1 MALLDKLKQP
11 NYLKHIHNLD
21 NKEVIPYLAQDNDI
35 NEQEVCDIVCHLL
48 QYYPLETINIT
59 EATPDLKIISA
70 QEATQ
75 KSILYL
81 KTQTNNYLLVC
92 NPFDTATI
100 SYYQHKYSYNGSLAI
115 IVAIPQ
121 KFDTILAN
129 YVSNYSTLDAN
140 SHQKADGGDSNVLEN
155 INLDSIHHETNEI
168 IRIVNSIIFES
179 LKRKASDIH
188 IEVRADTLLVFYR
201 IDGSLINMLTLKG
214 KNYTEQVISR
224 IKILANLDIA
234 ENRIPQDGRIK
245 LNIDNHAIDFR
256 VSIMPSIY
264 GEDAVLRILDGQ
276 RLGKDNHSVTLADL
290 NFPTEI
296 TVLLKKMLLKQNGM
310 VLITGPTGS
319 GKTTTLYAMLDEVN
333 TGLDKIITIEDPIE
347 YALNGV
353 LQIPVNEKKGLTFA
367 KGLRSILRHDPD
379 IIMVGEIRDSETAT
393 IAVQAA
399 LTGHLVFTTVHAN
412 NVFNVINRFRYM
424 DVESFSL
431 VSALNCIVSQRL
443 VKLLCSHCATTDTD
457 LQDLPLVTDIL
468 VENMGLINAPLIKK
482 AVGCEQCYQTGY
494 RNRQPINELL
504 VVDDGLRTQLMSHDS
519 LEAVKQYAQKQGN
532 WHQNTQQLINLLNQG
547 RIDLKQFLKY
557 VE

>member
-1 MALLDKLKQP
+1 MTLLDKLKQP
-11 NYLKHIHNLD
+11 SYLKYLHTLENQA
-21 NKEVIPYLAQDNDI
+21 VIPYLAQDNQLD
-35 NEQEVCDIVCHLL
+35 EQETCDIICELL
-48 QYYPLETINIT
+48 QYQTLEGIDLTT
-59 EATPDLKIISA
+59 ATPDLKVISA
-70 QEATQ
+70 QDASQ
-75 KSILYL
+75 HAILYL
-81 KTQTNNYLLVC
+81 TTPTQHYLLVC
-92 NPFDTATI
+92 NPFDTPTI
-100 SYYQHKYSYNGSLAI
+100 RYYQHKYGDNGLLVV
-115 IVAIPQ
+115 VAVPYQ
-121 KFDTILAN
+121 FDPILAN
-129 YVSNYSTLDAN
+129 YVSNYSTLEVTTREDELSEGLTA
-140 SHQKADGGDSNVLEN
+140 LET
-155 INLDSIHHETNEI
+155 ISLDSIHHEKNEI
-168 IRIVNSIIFES
+168 IRIVNSVIYES

-188 IEVRADTLLVFYR
+188 IEVRGDNLLVFYR

-214 KNYTEQVISR
+214 KTYTEQVISR

-276 RLGKDNHSVTLADL
+276 RLGKDNQSVTLADL

-296 TVLLKKMLLKQNGM
+296 TALLKKMLLKQNGM

-431 VSALNCIVSQRL
+431 VSALNCVVSQRL
-443 VKLLCSHCATTDTD
+443 VKLLCQHCATTDNEQ
-457 LQDLPLVTDIL
+457 QDLPLLKEIL
-468 VENMGLINAPLIKK
+468 SDNTSQIHPAAIKK
-482 AVGCEQCYQTGY
+482 AVGCEHCYHTGY

-504 VVDDGLRTQLMSHDS
+504 VIDDGLRTQLMSHDS
-519 LEAVKQYAQKQGN
+519 LEAVKQYAQQQGN
-532 WHQNTQQLINLLNQG
+532 WIQNTQQLITLLNQG

-557 VE
+557 AE